1 MALRARAL
9 AAGDKEERRDAILDA
24 AEALLLDTPDRVPSM
39 AEVAARAGLAKGTVY
54 LYFASKE
61 ELLLSVHERRAEAF
75 FQDLCTLLETAPRV
89 AFADLFAL
97 TRRHLIE
104 PPLFLPLA
112 ARCLGLMAHS
122 VPPAMAAAFRQRT
135 AARLARGGA
144 AIERRFPAAA
154 ARPGCWVQT
163 LRRGYALAVG
173 LWEMSAAVA
182 GGRPD
187 APPTGIEVPPELLW
201 SYPEELEAALRAL
214 WHGMTGAPPGTGN
227 AT

>member
-1 MALRARAL
+1 MALRARAV
-9 AAGDKEERRDAILDA
+9 AAEDKEERRDAILDA
-24 AEALLLDTPDRVPSM
+24 AESLLLDAPLRIASV

-61 ELLLSVHERRAEAF
+61 ELLLAVHERRAEAF
-75 FQDLCTLLETAPRV
+75 FQDLYTLLERAPRV
-89 AFADLFAL
+89 EFADLFTL

-122 VPPAMAAAFRQRT
+122 VPPTVAVAFQQRT

-144 AIERRFPAAA
+144 GIERRFPVAA
-154 ARPGCWVQT
+154 ARPGRGVET
-163 LRRGYALAVG
+163 LRRSYALAIG
-173 LWEMSAAVA
+173 LWELSAAVT
-182 GGRPD
+182 GGHPD
-187 APPTGIEVPPELLW
+187 APPTASDRPPELIW

-214 WHGMTGAPPGTGN
+214 WHGMTEAPTGPEAGT
-227 AT
+227 